1 MVEAVLTWIL
11 IQEALH
17 ERAAWVRSK
26 EKVGNAGK
34 AEAKD
39 IKVFPQS
46 SRGGEGVTSRSASR
60 VARSLRQ
67 SANHPRISITSSSK
81 ALCGE
86 LKIGALLKLF
96 AM

>member
-46 SRGGEGVTSRSASR
+46 SRGEKVLPRGLPREWPGHYASPQTTPGSR
-60 VARSLRQ
+60 
-67 SANHPRISITSSSK
+67 
-81 ALCGE
+81 
-86 LKIGALLKLF
+86 
-96 AM
+96 

>member
-46 SRGGEGVTSRSASR
+46 SRG
-60 VARSLRQ
+60 
-67 SANHPRISITSSSK
+67 K
-81 ALCGE
+81 
-86 LKIGALLKLF
+86 
-96 AM
+96 